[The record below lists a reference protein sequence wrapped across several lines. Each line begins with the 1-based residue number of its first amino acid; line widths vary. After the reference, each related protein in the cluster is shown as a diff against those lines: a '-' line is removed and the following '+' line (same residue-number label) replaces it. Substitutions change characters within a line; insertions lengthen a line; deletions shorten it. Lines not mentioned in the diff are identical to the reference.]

1 MKIEVNY
8 TVAGDFPDMQLRN
21 IAPMVL
27 IFTHLSAAIPL
38 FINKRQQPQ
47 RLAASCPELS
57 ATPTPDSPREYSM
70 AEQHSE
76 TKEEI
81 EPNSI
86 RVLPRDP
93 NIVKIPGYSRDV
105 AHVKITFEESEDAVW
120 YAYGKYSCDGLAHAL
135 YLGHSELVVADPA

>member
-105 AHVKITFEESEDAVW
+105 AHVKITLRSPKMRFGMRTVNIAVMASRTR
-120 YAYGKYSCDGLAHAL
+120 YI
-135 YLGHSELVVADPA
+135 LVILSL